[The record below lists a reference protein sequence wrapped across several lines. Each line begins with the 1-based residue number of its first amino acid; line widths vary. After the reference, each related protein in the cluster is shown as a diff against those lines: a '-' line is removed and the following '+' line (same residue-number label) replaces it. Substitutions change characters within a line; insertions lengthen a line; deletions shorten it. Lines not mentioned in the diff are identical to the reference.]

1 MKCTKLSLIF
11 LFLSVLLSVGACRKK
26 AAPPPVVGSES
37 GGDVNSGTV
46 EPAAGAEQAK
56 SQGLENAL
64 AQWSKG
70 EKEQAVEVFLA
81 IAWEQPLHFSPDSV
95 WLLSEKDFAAM
106 PESKRTE
113 MQQQA
118 MDVAQTTKE
127 LARYV
132 TGLGQ
137 ADLAKKDFA
146 AAERCFRAV
155 SGCGKAVSKL
165 DALMLLKM
173 VGNAIQRLG
182 DKELAALGEQAPSAP
197 K

>member
-26 AAPPPVVGSES
+26 GTPPPVVGSES

-64 AQWSKG
+64 ARWRKG
-70 EKEQAVEVFLA
+70 EKEQAAAAFLA

-95 WLLSEKDFAAM
+95 WALSEKDFAAL

-113 MQQQA
+113 IQQQA
-118 MDVAQTTKE
+118 MDIARTTRDLAQHVA
-127 LARYV
+127 
-132 TGLGQ
+132 GLGQ
-137 ADLAKKDFA
+137 ADLTKKDFA
-146 AAERCFRAV
+146 AAEKCFRAV
-155 SGCGKAVSKL
+155 SDCGKAVSKL
-165 DALMLLKM
+165 DTLMLLKM
-173 VGNAIQRLG
+173 VGNAIQKLG
-182 DKELAALGEQAPSAP
+182 DKELATLGEQGASAP